1 MASTVWYFPTVHRCG
16 LPEMAQFGKKIYIIP
31 SSGGEQMCN
40 IYSTTG
46 ESGTL
51 NQPMIV
57 DGQIGYVPLVATT
70 DTRATAGRVRLSTGQ
85 EWALGMRG
93 VIAYAYQLITGSGS
107 FTVPADV
114 GRLRV
119 TCVGGGAGG
128 FVSTWRYTNP
138 TYDYTDASG
147 NVVTVG
153 AGPGGTTTFGTISAT
168 GAGVAT
174 ATYSGSSLIATTQS
188 CGQSCGGE
196 FRDNDVHRG
205 PSTSIYN
212 IHGTLITQTGTGGYS
227 DLDSSPTGF
236 PGGSGNLVTGYMNVT
251 PGQVIAV
258 TIGGGGVG
266 RCRDFTTWD
275 YNSGGEGCNGG
286 SAGAVLVE
294 WGQGIE

>member
-1 MASTVWYFPTVHRCG
+1 
-16 LPEMAQFGKKIYIIP
+16 MAQFGKKIHIIP
-31 SSGGEQMCN
+31 SSGGEQTCN

-46 ESGTL
+46 ESGTP
-51 NQPMIV
+51 NQSIIV
-57 DGQIGYVPLVATT
+57 DGQTGYVPFVSKT
-70 DTRATAGRVRLSTGQ
+70 DARATAGRVRLSTGQ
-85 EWALGMRG
+85 EWALGARG
-93 VIAYAYQLITGSGS
+93 VVAYGYQLITGSGS

-128 FVSTWRYTNP
+128 FVSNKYFTNP

-147 NVVTVG
+147 NFVTVG
-153 AGPGGTTTFGTISAT
+153 AGPGGTTTFGTILAA

-174 ATYSGSSLIATTQS
+174 AIYSPDELLPLTTTQS

-196 FRDNDVHRG
+196 FRDVDVHAG

-212 IHGTLITQTGTGGYS
+212 IHGTLITRTGKGGYS
-227 DLDSSPTGF
+227 DLDSSITGF
-236 PGGSGNLVTGYMNVT
+236 PGGSGNLVTGYMDVT

-266 RCRDFTTWD
+266 RCREFLTWD